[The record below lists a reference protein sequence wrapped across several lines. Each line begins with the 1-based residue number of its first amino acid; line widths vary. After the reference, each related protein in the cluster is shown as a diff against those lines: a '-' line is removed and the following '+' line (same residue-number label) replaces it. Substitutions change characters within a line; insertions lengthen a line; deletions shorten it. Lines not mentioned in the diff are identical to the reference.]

1 MRTIK
6 DDTQT
11 MDVLAYLRSH
21 KAGITSTTAFR
32 ELGVTRLSAVIHRLR
47 HIWSFNIETIN
58 VTVKNRRGKAVD
70 IARYV
75 LIEEEEEANE

>member
-1 MRTIK
+1 MKTIK

-47 HIWSFNIETIN
+47 HIWEFNIETIY
-58 VTVKNRRGKAVD
+58 VTIKNKKGKKVD

-75 LIEEEEEANE
+75 LIEEEDESNE